1 MYLLGMQVL
10 SDLLLQQPY
19 DRVIYAGD
27 GANDYCPSQQLGAAD
42 VLLARE
48 AYPDGRLTG
57 LYKQLQRRS
66 SALASSDDITVTL
79 AATLQSEV
87 SWWSASSQFTGMLRQ
102 LLLSWADAAADEM

>member
-27 GANDYCPSQQLGAAD
+27 GANDYCPSQRLGPAD

-57 LYKQLQRRS
+57 LHKRLQENCS
-66 SALASSDDITVTL
+66 TL
-79 AATLQSEV
+79 AASDDVTAALAV
-87 SWWSASSQFTGMLRQ
+87 MLKPAMSWWIVSCQFAAMLRQ
-102 LLLSWADAAADEM
+102 LLLS